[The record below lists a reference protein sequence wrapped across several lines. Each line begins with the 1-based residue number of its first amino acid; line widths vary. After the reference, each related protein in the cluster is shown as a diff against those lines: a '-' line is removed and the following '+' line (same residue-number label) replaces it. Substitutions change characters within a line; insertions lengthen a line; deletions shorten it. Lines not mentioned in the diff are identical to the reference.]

1 MKFGGFGNGKGQLLA
16 FHLGK
21 FKRMKMKKLRYKE
34 NDWKRMEKITDE
46 MKDSRR
52 GVDKIKATRA
62 GLPLQVL
69 FFKVMSLLSNY
80 EELRKQ
86 IERLIRE
93 NESLKKLVR
102 LIQENHDLKS
112 AIKTQG
118 NVTGAS
124 GISSMFGE
132 VMTGSAPQA
141 NNCVNSPSAQ
151 VSTNGPDLGDLGIL
165 SSLAGILSN
174 PQPNLLNSPSTSPT
188 PSPLTGPLPYPLN
201 STIPGSVTV
210 LTNYP
215 LLTFLTGNL
224 NNQLTSPKAT
234 SPNGTLVNPL
244 PSYMAAP
251 SSYPAMGSETAPMQA
266 STFDSIETGP
276 LSGCSTSPLT
286 VRPLTD
292 PTNNPLTRPSSPA
305 LSVSSPQTC
314 SIPASKT
321 IPPTRKL
328 SFLLPTSPSTP
339 MTAPPITSMSS
350 ALTGSLSSPPGNLLP
365 SSMVNNK
372 LLTDCSRPQSPLDA
386 SCQRSSSPA
395 TSANIPASST
405 RISKGNRVIIS
416 TDGNKITMDW
426 EQSSDEESSN
436 MPFVDHPMQTS
447 TPLEP
452 SNKNLQEMER
462 KMAHQNSSK
471 FNDTTRDPKQ
481 LTWERLVGEIAFQL
495 DRRILSSIF
504 PERVRLYGF
513 TISNIS
519 EKIIQASLNTSN
531 QKLDEELCQTL
542 TQRYVAIMNRLQ
554 SLGYNWQVHPGLTE
568 QLVNAYGILRE
579 RPELAGSEGGNYT
592 MDFLQRVVMETVP
605 PSILNDALLLLSCLN
620 QLSQDDGKPMFIW

>member
-405 RISKGNRVIIS
+405 RISK
-416 TDGNKITMDW
+416 
-426 EQSSDEESSN
+426 
-436 MPFVDHPMQTS
+436 
-447 TPLEP
+447 
-452 SNKNLQEMER
+452 
-462 KMAHQNSSK
+462 
-471 FNDTTRDPKQ
+471 DPKQ

>member
-405 RISKGNRVIIS
+405 RISK
-416 TDGNKITMDW
+416 
-426 EQSSDEESSN
+426 
-436 MPFVDHPMQTS
+436 
-447 TPLEP
+447 EP

>member
-405 RISKGNRVIIS
+405 RISKGNR
-416 TDGNKITMDW
+416 
-426 EQSSDEESSN
+426 
-436 MPFVDHPMQTS
+436 
-447 TPLEP
+447 
-452 SNKNLQEMER
+452 
-462 KMAHQNSSK
+462 
-471 FNDTTRDPKQ
+471 DPKQ

>member
-405 RISKGNRVIIS
+405 RISKGV
-416 TDGNKITMDW
+416 
-426 EQSSDEESSN
+426 
-436 MPFVDHPMQTS
+436 HPS
-447 TPLEP
+447 EP

>member
-405 RISKGNRVIIS
+405 RISKGNR
-416 TDGNKITMDW
+416 
-426 EQSSDEESSN
+426 
-436 MPFVDHPMQTS
+436 
-447 TPLEP
+447 EP